1 MTKELSTIYER
12 RFNLALSPIA
22 DNLQGFLRDLL
33 NGVPRIDRI
42 SVRAKSVDR
51 FVGKAA
57 NLNNDQKPK
66 YDDPINQIQDQIGA
80 RVVTFYKSDLEAV
93 SQCLNE
99 YLRPIE
105 TKNIVPDSEWEFGY
119 FGRHYIFLL
128 PVDVVPENTQKEL
141 VPRCFEMQ
149 VKTLFQHAWSEA
161 NHDLGYKTI
170 EHTLETDDKRRLAY
184 TSAQAWGADH
194 VFDELFR
201 KTLSDKDFIV

>member
-22 DNLQGFLRDLL
+22 ENLQGFLGDLL

-57 NLNNDQKPK
+57 NLNDDQKPK

-93 SQCLNE
+93 SERLNE

-105 TKNIVPDSEWEFGY
+105 TKHMVPESEWEFGY

-128 PVDVVPENTQKEL
+128 PVDVVPEGTPKEL
-141 VPRCFEMQ
+141 VPRCLEMQ

-161 NHDLGYKTI
+161 NHDLGYKMI
-170 EHTLETDDKRRLAY
+170 EHTLDPDDKRRLAY
-184 TSAQAWGADH
+184 ASAQAWGADLA
-194 VFDELFR
+194 FEELHR
-201 KTLSDKDFIV
+201 KVSQ